1 MSSAIMSA
9 FKSVNVRRNA
19 VKVVKYNGETFTTKM
34 PTNAKAFEY
43 AEQLRNFMPENHV
56 HTFERG
62 DGIKWVKTNEVV
74 LHTPITFH
82 NYQKSGDG
90 WQTQSSTT
98 EFLILSEEDEEYY
111 HNQQN
116 CYIGDFDIL
125 KRMPKEIQGR
135 LESEG
140 GRYEY
145 QATSDTQT
153 WETEV
158 SEVVLI
164 DEKVVWE
171 NSYTEQR

>member
-1 MSSAIMSA
+1 MSTSSE
-9 FKSVNVRRNA
+9 FKSVNVRRST
-19 VKVVKYNGETFTTKM
+19 VKVEKFNGEVFTTKL
-34 PTNAKAFEY
+34 PSNSKAFQY

-62 DGIKWVKTNEVV
+62 DGIKWVKTVEVQ

-98 EFLILSEEDEEYY
+98 EFLILSDEDEEYY
-111 HNQQN
+111 YNMGN
-116 CYIGDFDIL
+116 CYVGDYGVFERI
-125 KRMPKEIQGR
+125 PKEIQGR

-140 GRYEY
+140 GKYHWS
-145 QATSDTQT
+145 ATSDTQT

>member
-1 MSSAIMSA
+1 MSSSSE
-9 FKSVNVRRNA
+9 FKAVNVRRNT
-19 VKVVKYNGETFTTKM
+19 VKVTKHNGEKFTAQM
-34 PTNAKAFEY
+34 PSNSKAFEY
-43 AEQLRNFMPENHV
+43 AEQLRNYLPENHV
-56 HTFERG
+56 HSFERG
-62 DGIKWVKTNEVV
+62 DGVTWVKTNSVL

-98 EFLILSEEDEEYY
+98 EFLVLSEEDEEYY
-111 HNQQN
+111 YNQQN
-116 CYIGDFDIL
+116 CYVGDYSVFERI
-125 KRMPKEIQGR
+125 PKEIRGR

>member
-1 MSSAIMSA
+1 MSTSSE
-9 FKSVNVRRNA
+9 FKSVNVRRST
-19 VKVVKYNGETFTTKM
+19 VKVEKFNGEVFTTKL
-34 PTNAKAFEY
+34 PSNSKAFQY
-43 AEQLRNFMPENHV
+43 AEQIRNFMPENHV

-62 DGIKWVKTNEVV
+62 DGIKWERVNEVL
-74 LHTPITFH
+74 LHTPVTFYD
-82 NYQKSGDG
+82 YQRSGDG

-111 HNQQN
+111 YKMGN
-116 CYIGDFDIL
+116 CYVGDYGVFERI
-125 KRMPKEIQGR
+125 PKEVRGR

-153 WETEV
+153 WETDV
-158 SEVVLI
+158 IEVVEI
-164 DEKVVWE
+164 DCQVVCE